1 MIDMKAKAKNVPR
14 EKKGS
19 TKTRPVNLTG
29 QILELIGIEIR
40 NKRWEKKM
48 SLQDVSQKAG
58 ITYLTISK
66 LEKNE
71 LQNVSLSTL
80 VQICDAVDMKLIID
94 FEPITSGKKVN

>member
-1 MIDMKAKAKNVPR
+1 MIMNTKKKKPVSRGTKVVPR
-14 EKKGS
+14 DM
-19 TKTRPVNLTG
+19 TG

-48 SLQDVSQKAG
+48 SLQDVAAKSG

-71 LQNVSLSTL
+71 LQNVSLWTL
-80 VQICDAVDMKLIID
+80 VQICEGLDMKLIIN
-94 FEPITSGKKVN
+94 FEPITSFTKKVK